1 MLKIEPGRH
10 YQKYP
15 CTFLTYV
22 QYRLGYSH
30 LRMEKVH
37 FILESLSALR
47 TKAKGILIA
56 DKRRSIEGRR
66 KKEPST

>member
-1 MLKIEPGRH
+1 MLKIELGL
-10 YQKYP
+10 Y
-15 CTFLTYV
+15 FFDI
-22 QYRLGYSH
+22 QYWLGYSH

-56 DKRRSIEGRR
+56 DKRTSIEGRR
-66 KKEPST
+66 KKERTEYIVK